1 MATDDDINRRLVLH
15 RRRQDLLVWEN
26 FSEEEKEACRVGARE
41 AALGGLA
48 GAGATT
54 TVLALGRAV
63 IRKDIKFPRYI
74 RWLVVPGLV
83 ACGGYFGAMSTIPK
97 SMRRIMALDDS
108 ELAEIVQI
116 EVENWNLGGVQS
128 LSELKRNK
136 AKE

>member
-1 MATDDDINRRLVLH
+1 MATEDDIKRRLTLR

-26 FSEEEKEACRVGARE
+26 FSDEEKAACRVGAKE

-54 TVLALGRAV
+54 TVLALGRAA
-63 IRKDIKFPRYI
+63 IRRDIRFPGYA

-128 LSELKRNK
+128 LSELKKNK